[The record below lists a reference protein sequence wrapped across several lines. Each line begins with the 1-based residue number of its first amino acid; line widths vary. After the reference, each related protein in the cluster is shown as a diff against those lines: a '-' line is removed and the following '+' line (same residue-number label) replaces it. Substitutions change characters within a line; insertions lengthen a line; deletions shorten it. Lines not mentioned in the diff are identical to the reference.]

1 MSTRRE
7 NKEMAFTVE
16 YMRYFEEFGWN
27 DFDTE
32 EFDNLKDAYARYN
45 ELKETTET
53 RLLVD
58 GQRIH

>member
-1 MSTRRE
+1 MT
-7 NKEMAFTVE
+7 FTVE

-32 EFDNLKDAYARYN
+32 DYDNLSDAYSRYN
-45 ELKETTET
+45 ELSKTSEDV
-53 RLLVD
+53 RLLAN